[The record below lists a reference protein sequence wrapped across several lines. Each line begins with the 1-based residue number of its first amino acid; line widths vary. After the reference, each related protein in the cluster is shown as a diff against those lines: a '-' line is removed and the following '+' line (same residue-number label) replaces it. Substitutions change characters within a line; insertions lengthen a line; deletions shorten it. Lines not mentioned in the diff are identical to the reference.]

1 LIADTRRP
9 LFPLFFKWKH
19 SFFFLTFFIRTK
31 SSWARPGGQSFIFFS
46 PNLWV
51 NYTQTSY
58 LLYKKASICSF
69 WCRNGRGEKICIF
82 SYIFIIISS
91 CKMICSFFS
100 LINVM
105 QYGGIILCNLY
116 LEEYVKKIVCI
127 QSRLDNIFFLE
138 DGENGFMKAGL
149 ILKHFSIKNQMKQ
162 YCFYR
167 REQEDF
173 SSQKM

>member
-1 LIADTRRP
+1 
-9 LFPLFFKWKH
+9 
-19 SFFFLTFFIRTK
+19 
-31 SSWARPGGQSFIFFS
+31 
-46 PNLWV
+46 
-51 NYTQTSY
+51 
-58 LLYKKASICSF
+58 
-69 WCRNGRGEKICIF
+69 
-82 SYIFIIISS
+82 
-91 CKMICSFFS
+91 MICSFFS

-116 LEEYVKKIVCI
+116 LEEYVKKIVYKVG
-127 QSRLDNIFFLE
+127 LTIFFLE

-162 YCFYR
+162 YCCYR

>member
-1 LIADTRRP
+1 LHYQNRNSYAVVLLVYCHIHNYIIQIIDCWHAAPT
-9 LFPLFFKWKH
+9 FPPFFQMKI
-19 SFFFLTFFIRTK
+19 FTFFHTNK
-31 SSWARPGGQSFIFFS
+31 KALGQGGQSFIFFS

-100 LINVM
+100 LFM
-105 QYGGIILCNLY
+105 WCNMVEIKLY
-116 LEEYVKKIVCI
+116 Y
-127 QSRLDNIFFLE
+127 
-138 DGENGFMKAGL
+138 
-149 ILKHFSIKNQMKQ
+149 
-162 YCFYR
+162 
-167 REQEDF
+167 
-173 SSQKM
+173 SSYFCY